1 MSHNGYSTLC
11 STLCLPQIRPFCLF
25 NGRRT
30 LLLFYLCGPQN
41 CIVVRSEWERVK
53 ESGAQAHGLHTAGRI
68 KKAYQMRT
76 TAAAAG
82 RQRCYLSLSLSLSNA
97 PRGVLSLVTI
107 ARRALTKYFH
117 WTHNFHTWRHCKSVC
132 RVCMCVG
139 CVYCVCVLPCGT
151 FCLACALFM
160 PAICLFVW

>member
-1 MSHNGYSTLC
+1 MSHHGCSTLC
-11 STLCLPQIRPFCLF
+11 STLCLPQIRPFCVF

-41 CIVVRSEWERVK
+41 CIVVRSEWERV
-53 ESGAQAHGLHTAGRI
+53 EEWGAQAHVLHTAGRI

-76 TAAAAG
+76 TAAAAAG
-82 RQRCYLSLSLSLSNA
+82 RQRCHLSLSLSNA

-132 RVCMCVG
+132 VWACVEG
-139 CVYCVCVLPCGT
+139 VHVCVLPCGT

>member
-41 CIVVRSEWERVK
+41 CIVVRSEWERV
-53 ESGAQAHGLHTAGRI
+53 EEWRAQAHVLHTAGRI

-82 RQRCYLSLSLSLSNA
+82 RQRCCL
-97 PRGVLSLVTI
+97 TI
-107 ARRALTKYFH
+107 MPQGGSWAWSQLHDALWQNIFIERIIFTLEG
-117 WTHNFHTWRHCKSVC
+117 TA
-132 RVCMCVG
+132 RVCVCEHVWRVCVL
-139 CVYCVCVLPCGT
+139 CVSVLPCGT